1 MRFPEEK
8 FFREKSSRSCAWK
21 NKNNVIM
28 DIRIRK
34 KKDIDEIEAI
44 KEIEGIKCNS
54 KLISR
59 LLKAYREQIRLQNAL
74 AKTKPV

>member
-1 MRFPEEK
+1 MEVK
-8 FFREKSSRSCAWK
+8 
-21 NKNNVIM
+21 
-28 DIRIRK
+28 IRK
-34 KKDIDEIEAI
+34 KKDIQEIQAI

-59 LLKAYREQIRLQNAL
+59 LLKAYREEIRLQNAI

>member
-1 MRFPEEK
+1 
-8 FFREKSSRSCAWK
+8 
-21 NKNNVIM
+21 M